1 MQFSVEDAKNGEKT
15 LVLNGIA
22 LYSKYKPVADAA
34 QWVMKEFNEKATH
47 YLVVGLGL
55 GYHVE
60 VLATLTTK
68 PIYVYYFSDQ
78 EKQIYLATNPMM
90 LENIFLVNHLADIE
104 VTAELQL
111 LVPNAW
117 LKAIGESHPLYAA
130 LDTIKRT
137 QLSYKKFG
145 SLMKVNADLNQNSE
159 FSKEYPIPNY
169 KTACL
174 IASGPSL
181 NTTIHW
187 LKSKKEIDIYVVGSA
202 LKLALKHNIPITGV
216 IISDAQDIVK
226 NQLTTEY
233 AGPLFYL
240 LTANTK
246 AVMSH
251 VGKKYLLCQ
260 VGYEQAENL
269 AKKQGLPLFR
279 TGGSVSTTAFSLIE
293 YLGYENLILF
303 GQDMGFEKSTTHAIG
318 STSGKNV
325 TTNLRV
331 KANDG
336 TWINTQPNL
345 QVYHRWFNDACQQT
359 SMQVYNTAQKGAAIT
374 NVPLITEEQF
384 KGL

>member
-1 MQFSVEDAKNGEKT
+1 MQFSLENAKNGEKT

-22 LYSKYKPVADAA
+22 LYSKYKPFADAT
-34 QWVMKEFNEKATH
+34 QWVTKEFNEKATH

-60 VLATLTTK
+60 ALATLTNK
-68 PIYVYYFSDQ
+68 PIYVYYFSAQ
-78 EKQIYLATNPMM
+78 EKQIYLATNPIM

-104 VTAELQL
+104 VTAGLQL
-111 LVPNAW
+111 LVSNAW
-117 LKAIGESHPLYAA
+117 LKAIGESHPLYAV

-145 SLMKVNADLNQNSE
+145 FLMKVNADSNQNSE

-174 IASGPSL
+174 IAPGPSL
-181 NTTIHW
+181 NATIHW
-187 LKSKKEIDIYVVGSA
+187 LKSKKEIDVYVVGSA
-202 LKLALKHNIPITGV
+202 LKLALKHDVPITGV
-216 IISDAQDIVK
+216 IISDAQDVVK

-233 AGPLFYL
+233 TGPLFYL

-269 AKKQGLPLFR
+269 AEKQGLPLFR

-318 STSGKNV
+318 STSGKSV